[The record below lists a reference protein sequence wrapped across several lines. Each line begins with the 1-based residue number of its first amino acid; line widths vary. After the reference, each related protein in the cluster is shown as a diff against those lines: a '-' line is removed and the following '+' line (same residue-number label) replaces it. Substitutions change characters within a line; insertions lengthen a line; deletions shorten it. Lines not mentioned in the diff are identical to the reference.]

1 MPKMKIPLHG
11 EVDQV
16 VPLSV
21 REALVR
27 CVDPKVMSQV
37 VAGRLDGRPV
47 DLSLRL
53 DVDAIL
59 EPVMADE
66 PLGLEIL
73 RHSTAHLLAHAVK
86 RLYPQAQVTIGPV
99 IEDGFYY
106 DFHVEPPF
114 SAEDLPQI
122 EEEMRKIVSEDLP
135 IERRVMTR
143 DEAVRF
149 FSERGENYKAEII
162 REIPAGEVISLYR
175 QGEFQDLC
183 RGPHV
188 PSTGRLGDFKL
199 TQVAGAYWRGD
210 SRNVMLTRV
219 YGTAWASPDALAQH
233 LERIAEAEK
242 RDHRRLA
249 KLMDLF
255 HFQDEA
261 PGMVFWHEAGWA
273 LYRTIEDYIRG
284 QLAAAGYREVHTP
297 LMLDRILWERSGHAD
312 KFGTQMF
319 AVAVDNR
326 EYAIKPM
333 NCPAHVQI
341 FNQGIRSYRE
351 LPLRL
356 AEFGVCHRN
365 EPSGTLHGL
374 LRARSFVQDDAHI
387 FCTPDQ
393 VEPEAIAFIRLL
405 FNVYRDFGFSNIQ
418 IHLSTRPE
426 QRVGSDELWDRAEQA
441 LSQALAHENLTYSI
455 QPGEGAF
462 YGPKI
467 EFSLQDTLGRVWQC
481 GTLQLDYVLPERL
494 GASFV
499 NAAGEKERVVML
511 HRAILGSLERFIGIL
526 LEHHAGVL
534 PLWLAPVQV
543 ALLTITGQQDEYAR
557 QAALLL
563 EQAGFRVVLDL
574 RNEKIGLKIRE
585 RSIQRVPYLAVI
597 GPKEAAAGR
606 LAVRRQNG
614 RNLGD
619 RSLESFVADLTRERN
634 RCGQDVVED

>member
-1 MPKMKIPLHG
+1 MPKITIPLQG
-11 EVDQV
+11 EVDQAE
-16 VPLSV
+16 PLSV
-21 REALVR
+21 QEALARRVG
-27 CVDPKVMSQV
+27 PEVMSRV
-37 VAGRLDGRPV
+37 VAGRLNGRPV
-47 DLSLRL
+47 DLSLTL
-53 DVDAIL
+53 DSDAVV
-59 EPVMADE
+59 EPVRAEE

-86 RLYPQAQVTIGPV
+86 RLFPQTQVTIGPV

-114 SAEDLPQI
+114 SVEDLPRI
-122 EEEMRKIVSEDLP
+122 EAEMRQIVSEDLP
-135 IERRVMTR
+135 IERQVMTR
-143 DEAVRF
+143 DAAVRF
-149 FSERGENYKAEII
+149 FSERGEAYKAEII

-175 QGEFQDLC
+175 QGDFQDLC

-188 PSTGRLGDFKL
+188 PSTGRLGNFKL

-210 SRNVMLTRV
+210 SRNVMLTRI
-219 YGTAWASPDALAQH
+219 YGTAWASPEALTQH

-249 KLMDLF
+249 KLMNLF

-261 PGMVFWHEAGWA
+261 PGMVFWHEAGWV
-273 LYRTIEDYIRG
+273 LYRAIEDYIRG

-297 LMLDRILWERSGHAD
+297 LMLDRVLWERSGHAD

-319 AVAVDNR
+319 AVSVDNR

-341 FNQGIRSYRE
+341 FNQGVRSYRE

-387 FCTPDQ
+387 FCAPDQ
-393 VEPEAIAFIRLL
+393 VEPEATAFIRLL
-405 FNVYRDFGFSNIQ
+405 FNVYRDFGFSDIQ

-426 QRVGSDELWDRAEQA
+426 QRVGSDELWDRAEEA
-441 LSQALAHENLTYSI
+441 LSQALQHENLAYSI

-467 EFSLQDTLGRVWQC
+467 EFSLRDTLGRVWQC

-494 GASFV
+494 GASFI
-499 NAAGEKERVVML
+499 NAEGNKERVVML

-543 ALLTITGQQDEYAR
+543 AVLTITGQQDEYAR
-557 QAALLL
+557 QACQVL
-563 EQAGFRVVLDL
+563 EGAGFRVALDL

-585 RSIQRVPYLAVI
+585 HSIQRVPYLAVI
-597 GPKEAAAGR
+597 GPKEAASGR

-614 RNLGD
+614 SNLGD

-634 RCGQDVVED
+634 RRGQDVVED

>member
-1 MPKMKIPLHG
+1 MPKITIPLQG
-11 EVDQV
+11 EVDQAE
-16 VPLSV
+16 PLSV
-21 REALVR
+21 QEALAR
-27 CVDPKVMSQV
+27 RLDPEAMSKV

-47 DLSLRL
+47 DLSLTL
-53 DVDAIL
+53 ESDAVV
-59 EPVMADE
+59 EPVRAEE

-86 RLYPQAQVTIGPV
+86 RLFPKAQVTIGPV

-106 DFHVEPPF
+106 DFHVESPF
-114 SAEDLPQI
+114 SMEDLPRI
-122 EEEMRKIVSEDLP
+122 EAEMGKIVSEDIP
-135 IERRVMTR
+135 IEREVMTR
-143 DEAVRF
+143 DEAARF
-149 FSERGENYKAEII
+149 FSERGESYKAEII

-175 QGEFQDLC
+175 QGDFQDLC

-188 PSTGRLGDFKL
+188 PSTGCLGNFKL
-199 TQVAGAYWRGD
+199 MRVAGAYWRGD
-210 SRNVMLTRV
+210 SRNVMLSRI
-219 YGTAWASPDALAQH
+219 YGTAWASPEALTQH

-249 KLMDLF
+249 KLMNLF
-255 HFQDEA
+255 HFQEEA
-261 PGMVFWHEAGWA
+261 PGMVFWHEAGWV
-273 LYRTIEDYIRG
+273 LYRTIEDYVRG
-284 QLAAAGYREVHTP
+284 QLAGAGYREVHTP
-297 LMLDRILWERSGHAD
+297 LMLDRVLWERSGHAD

-393 VEPEAIAFIRLL
+393 VESEATAFIRLL
-405 FNVYRDFGFSNIQ
+405 FHVYRDFGFSDIQ
-418 IHLSTRPE
+418 IRLSTRPE
-426 QRVGSDELWDRAEQA
+426 QRVGSDEQWDRAEQA
-441 LSQALAHENLTYSI
+441 LSQSLQHENLAYSI

-467 EFSLQDTLGRVWQC
+467 EFSLRDTLGRVWQC

-494 GASFV
+494 GASFI
-499 NAAGEKERVVML
+499 NAEGDKERVVML

-543 ALLTITGQQDEYAR
+543 AVLTITGHEDEYAR
-557 QAALLL
+557 RATQTL
-563 EQAGFRVVLDL
+563 EQAGFRVSLDL

-585 RSIQRVPYLAVI
+585 HSIQRVPYLAVI

-614 RNLGD
+614 TNLGD
-619 RSLESFVADLTRERN
+619 RSLESFVADLTGERN
-634 RCGQDVVED
+634 RRGQDVVED

>member
-1 MPKMKIPLHG
+1 MPKMTIPLHG
-11 EVDQV
+11 EVDQT

-21 REALVR
+21 REVLAR
-27 CVDPKVMSQV
+27 RIDPQVMGNV

-47 DLSLRL
+47 DLSTPLAS
-53 DVDAIL
+53 DAVL
-59 EPVMADE
+59 EPVMGDE

-86 RLYPQAQVTIGPV
+86 RLHPQAQITIGPV

-106 DFHVEPPF
+106 DFLVEPPF
-114 SAEDLPQI
+114 SAEDLPGI
-122 EEEMRKIVSEDLP
+122 ERVMREIVAEDWP

-143 DEAVRF
+143 DEAIRF
-149 FSERGENYKAEII
+149 FSERGEAYKAEII
-162 REIPAGEVISLYR
+162 REIPEGEVISLYR

-188 PSTGRLGDFKL
+188 PSTGRLRDFKL

-219 YGTAWASPDALAQH
+219 YGTAWASPEALAQY
-233 LERIAEAEK
+233 LERIEEAEK

-255 HFQDEA
+255 HFQEEA
-261 PGMVFWHEAGWA
+261 PGMVFWHETGWL
-273 LYRTIEDYIRG
+273 LYRIIEDYVRG
-284 QLAAAGYREVHTP
+284 KLAAAGYREVHTP
-297 LMLDRILWERSGHAD
+297 LMLDRTLWERSGHAD

-319 AVAVDNR
+319 SVVVENR

-374 LRARSFVQDDAHI
+374 LRARAFVQDDAHI

-393 VEPEAIAFIRLL
+393 VEPEAVAFIRLL
-405 FNVYRDFGFSNIQ
+405 FDVYRDFGFTDIE
-418 IHLSTRPE
+418 IKLSTRPA
-426 QRVGSDELWDRAEQA
+426 QRVGDDELWDRAEQA
-441 LSQALAHENLTYSI
+441 LSQALQHQNLSFAI

-467 EFSLQDTLGRVWQC
+467 EFSLRDTLGRVWQC

-499 NAAGEKERVVML
+499 NAHGDKERVVML

-526 LEHHAGVL
+526 LEHHAGAL

-543 ALLTITGQQDEYAR
+543 ALLTITDQQDGYAR
-557 QAALLL
+557 QVARVL
-563 EQAGFRVVLDL
+563 EQAGLRVCLDL

-585 RSIQRVPYLAVI
+585 RSIQRVPYLVVI

-614 RNLGD
+614 TNLGEI
-619 RSLESFVADLTRERN
+619 SLENFVADLTRERN
-634 RCGQDVVED
+634 RRGLDVVED